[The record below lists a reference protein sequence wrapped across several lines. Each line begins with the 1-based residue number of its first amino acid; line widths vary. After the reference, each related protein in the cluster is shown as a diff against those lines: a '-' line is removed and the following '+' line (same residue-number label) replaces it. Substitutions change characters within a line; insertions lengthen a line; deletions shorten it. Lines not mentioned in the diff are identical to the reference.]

1 MAGFLVSFSF
11 VVKIQG
17 SESSEIKDVG
27 RLRLD
32 EGLDECVGWL
42 NGRLRCGRGK
52 EDFLKNNP
60 RVSQG
65 LIPSPIQ

>member
-1 MAGFLVSFSF
+1 M
-11 VVKIQG
+11 VKVEG

-27 RLRLD
+27 CLRLD

-52 EDFLKNNP
+52 EYFLNSNP